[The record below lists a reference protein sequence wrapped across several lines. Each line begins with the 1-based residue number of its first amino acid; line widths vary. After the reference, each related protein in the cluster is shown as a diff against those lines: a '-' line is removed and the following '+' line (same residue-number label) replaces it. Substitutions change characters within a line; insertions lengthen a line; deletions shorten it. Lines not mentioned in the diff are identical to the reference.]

1 MKMSDTLPAARSWRD
16 SRLLAAC
23 EFAVVAA
30 VFMADVR
37 HHIWHGPRCGCEEL
51 ISQGRA
57 TSLAPDVDH
66 LLHLGNDLAGFI
78 FHLDQKCGLIFLLR
92 RELGANLVEL
102 RIAQP
107 ELGLELS
114 LPGFTESDARSLVP
128 YDVIAAKVLHQHQHV
143 EGIGHGVE
151 RATVV
156 RADVIPVPRAQ
167 LQLHIDVA
175 VGTPA
180 HADSSAEKRRPDVD
194 PAQHQFLDFSVHV
207 QRSPARC
214 QTRRMRSAFNV
225 SDYWAGRSKARRA
238 LDCMTARRLPTWR

>member
-1 MKMSDTLPAARSWRD
+1 MK
-16 SRLLAAC
+16 
-23 EFAVVAA
+23 
-30 VFMADVR
+30 
-37 HHIWHGPRCGCEEL
+37 
-51 ISQGRA
+51 GRA

-66 LLHLGNDLAGFI
+66 LLHLGDDVPGFI

-92 RELGANLVEL
+92 RELVANLAEL

-114 LPGFTESDARSLVP
+114 LPRFAETDARSLVP
-128 YDVIAAKVLHQHQHV
+128 YDVIAAEVFHQHQHV
-143 EGIGHGVE
+143 ERVGHGVE
-151 RATVV
+151 RAAVV
-156 RADVIPVPRAQ
+156 RTDVVAVPRAQ

-194 PAQHQFLDFSVHV
+194 PAQHQLLDFSVHA

-214 QTRRMRSAFNV
+214 QTRRIKSAFNV
-225 SDYWAGRSKARRA
+225 SDYWAGRRKARRA
-238 LDCMTARRLPTWR
+238 LDCMMARRLPTWR